1 MALDEAVVSGP
12 GAFAPGPET
21 TASNHKRLRR
31 VLRRMESTF
40 AVTPFVV
47 YAFLG
52 LGVPA
57 LAVIYQA
64 FHGNT
69 GGWTL
74 SNMRL
79 LLSGTSN
86 TTTRGVYLLGFE
98 NSLKLG
104 LLSAL
109 IPGVV
114 GVFVA
119 YAIQTSKHA
128 FFRRLTSTASGVLAN
143 FGGIN
148 LTFMFIATLGSTGV
162 LTAWLH
168 DIGINL
174 ATIGFNLY
182 TFSGVV
188 VVYLYFQL
196 PLMVLV
202 ITPAL
207 GGLRESWR
215 EAAENMGA
223 SSWRYWIHVGIPV
236 LMPSILGG
244 MLLLFGSAFAAYAT
258 AETLTLGLIALAPI
272 QIGNF
277 LNGNVIAGQTHMG
290 YAIAFGMLVILA
302 FIMTLYSLIRK
313 RASKW
318 LR

>member
-1 MALDEAVVSGP
+1 MTIDVTNASDP
-12 GAFAPGPET
+12 GASAPGSE
-21 TASNHKRLRR
+21 ALVIKRRNFKKA
-31 VLRRMESTF
+31 LRRMESTF
-40 AVTPFVV
+40 VVTPFLV
-47 YAFLG
+47 YSFLG

-57 LAVIYQA
+57 LAVLYQA
-64 FHGNT
+64 FRGEN
-69 GGWTL
+69 GGWTW
-74 SNMRL
+74 SNMHL
-79 LLSGTSN
+79 VTHGIFLI
-86 TTTRGVYLLGFE
+86 GFE
-98 NSLKLG
+98 NSIKLG
-104 LLSAL
+104 LLSSL

-119 YAIQTSKHA
+119 YAIQTSKSTWLK
-128 FFRRLTSTASGVLAN
+128 RMTSTASGVLAN
-143 FGGIN
+143 FGGVN
-148 LTFMFIATLGSTGV
+148 LTFMFIATLGSTGI

-168 DIGINL
+168 ALGISL
-174 ATIGFNLY
+174 TSIGFNLY

-188 VVYLYFQL
+188 VVYMYFQL

-207 GGLRESWR
+207 GGLRQNWR

-258 AETLTLGLIALAPI
+258 AESLTLGLVALAPI

-277 LNGNVIAGQTHMG
+277 LNGNVIAGETHVG

-302 FIMTLYSLIRK
+302 FVMLLYSLVRK

>member
-1 MALDEAVVSGP
+1 MRRDLKQLRLDARDCADFSG
-12 GAFAPGPET
+12 
-21 TASNHKRLRR
+21 RL
-31 VLRRMESTF
+31 ESTV
-40 AVTPFVV
+40 AVTPFVLF
-47 YAFLG
+47 AFVG

-74 SNMRL
+74 SNVRL
-79 LLSGTSN
+79 ILSGSSN
-86 TTTRGVYLLGFE
+86 PTTHGIFLIGFE
-98 NSLKLG
+98 NSIKLG
-104 LLSAL
+104 LLSFL
-109 IPGVV
+109 IPGIA

-119 YAIQTSKHA
+119 HAIQTAKSNVL
-128 FFRRLTSTASGVLAN
+128 RRLT
-143 FGGIN
+143 
-148 LTFMFIATLGSTGV
+148 ATGAGSARQFWWHQPHLHVHRHPLGSTGI
-162 LTAWLH
+162 LTVWLH
-168 DIGINL
+168 DVGINL
-174 ATIGFNLY
+174 SSIGFNLT

-188 VVYLYFQL
+188 VVYTYFQL

-207 GGLRESWR
+207 SGLRQSWR

-223 SSWRYWIHVGIPV
+223 SSRRYWIHVGIPV
-236 LMPSILGG
+236 LLPSILGG

-258 AETLTLGLIALAPI
+258 AATLTLGLIALSPI

-277 LNGNVIAGQTHMG
+277 LNGNVIAGETHVG
-290 YAIAFGMLVILA
+290 YAIAFGMIVILTVVM
-302 FIMTLYSLIRK
+302 IMYSLVRK

>member
-1 MALDEAVVSGP
+1 MP
-12 GAFAPGPET
+12 
-21 TASNHKRLRR
+21 SNNKKFRRLLRR
-31 VLRRMESTF
+31 LESTF
-40 AVTPFVV
+40 AVTPFVI

-57 LAVIYQA
+57 LAVIYEA

-79 LLSGTSN
+79 VLSGTSN
-86 TTTRGVYLLGFE
+86 KTTHGIFLIGFE
-98 NSLKLG
+98 NSIKLG
-104 LLSAL
+104 LLSSL
-109 IPGVV
+109 IPGVI

-119 YAIQTSKHA
+119 YAIQTSKSPLL
-128 FFRRLTSTASGVLAN
+128 RRLTSTASGVLAN

-148 LTFMFIATLGSTGV
+148 LTFMFVATLGSTGI

-168 DIGINL
+168 AIGVNL
-174 ATIGFNLY
+174 ASIGFNLY

-188 VVYLYFQL
+188 VVYMYFQL

-207 GGLRESWR
+207 GGLRQSWR

-236 LMPSILGG
+236 LLPSILGG

-258 AETLTLGLIALAPI
+258 AATLTLGLIALAPI

-277 LNGNVIAGQTHMG
+277 LNGNVIAGETHVG

-302 FIMTLYSLIRK
+302 VIMAVYSLVRK